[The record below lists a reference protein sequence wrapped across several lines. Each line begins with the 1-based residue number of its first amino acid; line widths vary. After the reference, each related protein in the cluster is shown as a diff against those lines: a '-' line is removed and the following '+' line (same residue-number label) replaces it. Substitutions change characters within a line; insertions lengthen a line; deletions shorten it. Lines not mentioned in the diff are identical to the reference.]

1 MGIKVRESAQ
11 NRLAFQCPGCKRE
24 HEISVNP
31 AKNAGGAGW
40 DWNGS
45 VTQPTFKPSVLS
57 NVGRAHPGLHLCH
70 SFVTGGRIQFL
81 PDSTHTLAGQT
92 VELPDY
98 EEDGMAKDGK
108 GKEVKNA
115 VVDVK
120 CKKSAEEC
128 KDAQCPVHMKAETA
142 EKSAEEGE
150 EDKLTPSA
158 LAAPAGTV
166 CKNTDGDILCG
177 RPREEHTIKAA
188 RGDVAFDHD
197 FVPSYKGDEKVAA
210 AEAAGRAIAESGE
223 KVPLVPEEH
232 SDAPS
237 EDRDLIRFVMSKGYS
252 ARGAIGLLA
261 SARTE
266 IAADFEKER
275 ASDLDA
281 TVKEALTHALG
292 LIKHIPHQNDF
303 TKSLVTRIE
312 DILNPPVEL
321 MTLQEAKQRLGV

>member
-11 NRLAFQCPGCKRE
+11 NRLAFQCPGCRRE

-31 AKNAGGAGW
+31 TKNAAGAGW
-40 DWNGS
+40 TWDGS
-45 VTQPTFKPSVLS
+45 KAYPTFHPSVLA
-57 NVGRAHPGLHLCH
+57 NKGAAHPGLPVCH
-70 SFVTGGRIQFL
+70 SWVTSGKIQFL
-81 PDSTHTLAGQT
+81 TDSTHPLAGQT

-108 GKEVKNA
+108 NGKETKNA
-115 VVDVK
+115 VVDAK

-128 KDAQCPVHMKAETA
+128 KDAQCPVHMKTETA
-142 EKSAEEGE
+142 EKSAEE
-150 EDKLTPSA
+150 EDLTPSA

-223 KVPLVPEEH
+223 KVPLVPEEQ

-321 MTLQEAKQRLGV
+321 MTLEQAKQRLGV